1 MAGWAAERD
10 PADVHMRSEQ
20 TRVDGRAGILR
31 FELTHLPLAGEQPER
46 VANFRAQTAGEILRA
61 RAWLEPVVSGDLRV
75 AINVREQ
82 RRAFREDVVQRVD
95 WHINQGLRTRTSV
108 PRTR

>member
-1 MAGWAAERD
+1 MAGCAAERD
-10 PADVHMRSEQ
+10 PVDVHLRSEQ

-61 RAWLEPVVSGDLRV
+61 RAWLEPVVSGKLRV
-75 AINVREQ
+75 GTNVREQ
-82 RRAFREDVVQRVD
+82 GGAVREEVGERSGRRLEE
-95 WHINQGLRTRTSV
+95 GS
-108 PRTR
+108 